1 MCLSMAYMHLAD
13 CKPQEQDRQYRNLD
27 NDPPCSCKG
36 FQENTVATQTF
47 YNCSGCMPEDQ
58 ELEVAVAAGLK
69 EPTVIQVLKGK
80 SLTKVIR
87 AFGTKP
93 VVLGCVV
100 NRPTCHLAHVQ
111 RYFPSH
117 EHEGADHGLSL
128 QD

>member
-69 EPTVIQVLKGK
+69 EPTVIQV
-80 SLTKVIR
+80 
-87 AFGTKP
+87 P

-100 NRPTCHLAHVQ
+100 NRPTCHLAHAEIFS
-111 RYFPSH
+111 FPRARR
-117 EHEGADHGLSL
+117 GRP
-128 QD
+128 